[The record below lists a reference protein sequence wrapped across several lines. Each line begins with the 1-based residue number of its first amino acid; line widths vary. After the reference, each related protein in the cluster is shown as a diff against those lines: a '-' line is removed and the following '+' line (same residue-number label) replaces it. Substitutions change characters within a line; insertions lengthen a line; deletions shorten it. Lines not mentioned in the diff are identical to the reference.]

1 MQSKKGRRESLPRS
15 QDAEEY
21 QGMKRF
27 QAMGRLSFAAAA
39 VALLATSPIPAAAAT
54 RDPAGEAK
62 QERTDAKDSQKICVS
77 DTFVGTR
84 VPRKVCKTRAQ
95 WIAEE
100 GAAPG
105 ER

>member
-1 MQSKKGRRESLPRS
+1 
-15 QDAEEY
+15 
-21 QGMKRF
+21 MKRF

-54 RDPAGEAK
+54 RDPAQVIAYVRGAADEAK